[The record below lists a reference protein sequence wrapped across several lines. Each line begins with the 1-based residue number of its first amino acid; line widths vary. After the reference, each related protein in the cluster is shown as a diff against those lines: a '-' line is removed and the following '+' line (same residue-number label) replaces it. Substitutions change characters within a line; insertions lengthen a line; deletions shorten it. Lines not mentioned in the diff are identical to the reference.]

1 MTNILTLLLAAP
13 GDEVALADG
22 AAEVLG
28 AAAQLGTP
36 VAVVVGREDALPQ
49 LAEAAGSLGA
59 AQVLTAAVDPSQLGA
74 PVADALAAA
83 VAQVAPEAVLVPHSI
98 EGTDAA
104 GRVAARLG
112 TPLNVD
118 VVGVERDD
126 EGIVARHSV
135 YGGAYDV
142 TAAAT
147 YGPMIVTLRLG
158 SVDHRAEAATPE
170 VSALEV
176 ASSGRPTA
184 VVEGFEPEEQTSTRP
199 DLRAAK
205 KVVSGGR
212 GLGSKEQ
219 FALVEQLADALGA
232 AVGASRAAVDAGY
245 ADQSLQVGQTG
256 TSVAPDLYMAVGIS
270 GAIQHRAG
278 MQTAKT
284 IIAIDRD
291 PNAPIFEVADLGVVG
306 DLFTIVPQLI
316 AALEAR
322 KG

>member
-13 GDEVALADG
+13 GGETALADG
-22 AAEVLG
+22 APEVLG

-36 VAVVVGREDALPQ
+36 VAVVVGPEGALPQ
-49 LAEAAGSLGA
+49 LAEAAASLGA
-59 AQVLTAAVDPSQLGA
+59 ARVLTAAVDPSQLGA

-83 VAQVAPEAVLVPHSI
+83 MAEVAPEAVLVPHSI

-104 GRVAARLG
+104 GRVAAR
-112 TPLNVD
+112 TRAPLFVD

-135 YGGAYDV
+135 YGGAYKV
-142 TAAAT
+142 MAAPT

-158 SVDHRAEAATPE
+158 SVDHRAEAAVPE

-184 VVEGFEPEEQTSTRP
+184 VVEGVELEQQTSTRP

-212 GLGSKEQ
+212 ALGSKEQ
-219 FALVEQLADALGA
+219 FALVEQLADTLGA
-232 AVGASRAAVDAGY
+232 ALGASRAAVDAGY

-256 TSVAPDLYMAVGIS
+256 TSVAPDLYIAVGIS

-278 MQTAKT
+278 MQTSKT
-284 IIAIDRD
+284 IVAIDKD
-291 PNAPIFEVADLGVVG
+291 PSAPIFEVADLGVVG

-316 AALEAR
+316 SALEAR